1 MKHGF
6 DDSDR
11 YAFFVA
17 DAEGGYAEWEGAM
30 RAIVSDPR
38 YRQGMGLLAD
48 HRAQRSILRDG
59 IARRGFFVEENR
71 GVAPGSRCAVVT
83 SPGFNFGMA
92 RMAKVMM
99 DRGKVEFGVFDDID
113 EAREWLTRP

>member
-48 HRAQRSILRDG
+48 QDRKS
-59 IARRGFFVEENR
+59 
-71 GVAPGSRCAVVT
+71 VV
-83 SPGFNFGMA
+83 
-92 RMAKVMM
+92 
-99 DRGKVEFGVFDDID
+99 
-113 EAREWLTRP
+113 